1 MLTPGAYEDRQNL
14 QSRLFA
20 FRVGIVLSFVLLA
33 VTFWTLQV
41 LQYQQYLERAE
52 NNHMRTIELRAP
64 RGVLFDRH
72 GEVLVQ
78 NRQAFRIAV
87 VREQTGGDLEGV
99 LVRLA
104 AITAVDE
111 ATVRATVKRRMNE
124 PSFRPIPVIEN
135 ATDTQVASVLAR
147 ALELPGV
154 VVEQVPTRRYPDN
167 GLAAHLFGYVGE
179 VQKSQLRPGLE
190 PGAIVGQAGVEQVY
204 DEWLIGENGNRF
216 VVVNSRGREIEELEH
231 QEPVDGR
238 RVQLTIDADLQRALE
253 DAFRIKGFNGS
264 GLFLDPRTGEVLAMA
279 SLPSYDPNEFATGID
294 QAKWQALLGDPL
306 KPLRNRTV
314 QGTYAPGSTFKI
326 VMALAALEE
335 GLITPETSYYC
346 AGAKT
351 IYGNSFACNR
361 PGGHG
366 RVNLRQAL
374 QHSCNVYFYTL
385 GEMLKVD
392 TIHKWADRL
401 GLVGRTGI
409 DLPAEDESV
418 IPSEAW
424 KRRRFDER
432 WYPGDTIS
440 VAIGQGYVTVTPV
453 ALARMISTVA
463 NGGTLITPH
472 VIRAVDK
479 GAGWEP
485 VASHTTVPP
494 VALNQDLLGAIR
506 DGLWM
511 AVDSGTAR
519 GARLPGYEIAGKTG
533 TAQVI
538 SLDAAKAVAG
548 RTTRDLRHHGWF
560 VFFTPK
566 DNPEVAGVVFAEH
579 GSSSGAATP
588 IVRHVM
594 DTYFAKKEGRPLPKL
609 APPPTT
615 PAVAR
620 STPAGPTTPVARST
634 PAGPT
639 SGGGVR

>member
-1 MLTPGAYEDRQNL
+1 MLTPGAYEDRQSL
-14 QSRLFA
+14 QSRLLG
-20 FRVGIVLSFVLLA
+20 FRVGIVLLFVLFGVA
-33 VTFWTLQV
+33 FWTLQV
-41 LQYQQYLERAE
+41 LQHQEYLERAE

-78 NRQAFRIAV
+78 NRRVFRIAV

-111 ATVRATVKRRMNE
+111 ASVRAAVKRRMHE

-135 ATDTQVASVLAR
+135 ATEAQVASVLAR

-154 VVEQVPTRRYPDN
+154 VVEQVPTRRYPDA

-179 VQKSQLRPGLE
+179 VQKSQLRPGLQ

-204 DEWLIGENGNRF
+204 DELLIGENGNRF

-231 QEPVDGR
+231 QEPVDGK
-238 RVQLTIDADLQRALE
+238 RVQLTIDADIQRALE
-253 DAFRIKGFNGS
+253 EAFRSKGFNGS
-264 GLFLDPRTGEVLAMA
+264 GMFLDPRTGEVLAMA
-279 SLPSYDPNEFATGID
+279 SVPSYDPNEFASGIEPS
-294 QAKWQALLGDPL
+294 KWQALLGDPL

-335 GLITPETSYYC
+335 GLITPETTFNC
-346 AGAKT
+346 AGSKT
-351 IYGNSFACNR
+351 IYGNSFACHR
-361 PGGHG
+361 AGGHG
-366 RVNLRQAL
+366 RQNLREAL
-374 QHSCNVYFYTL
+374 MHSCNVYFYTL

-392 TIHKWADRL
+392 TIHKWAERL

-424 KRRRFDER
+424 KRRRFNER

-453 ALARMISTVA
+453 ALARMMATIA
-463 NGGTLITPH
+463 NGGTLVTPH
-472 VIRAVDK
+472 AIRAVDN

-485 VASHTTVPP
+485 TQGTTVVPP
-494 VALNQDLLGAIR
+494 VTLAPDMLDAVR

-511 AVDSGTAR
+511 AVNAPTGTAR
-519 GARLPGYEIAGKTG
+519 GAQIAGYDIAGKTG

-560 VFFTPK
+560 VFFAPK
-566 DNPEVAGVVFAEH
+566 DNPEVAGVVFVEH
-579 GSSSGAATP
+579 GASSGAATP

-594 DTYFAKKEGRPLPKL
+594 NTYFAKKEGRPLPKL
-609 APPPTT
+609 APAPPTP
-615 PAVAR
+615 PALTR
-620 STPAGPTTPVARST
+620 STPAGPA
-634 PAGPT
+634 
-639 SGGGVR
+639 SGSGVR